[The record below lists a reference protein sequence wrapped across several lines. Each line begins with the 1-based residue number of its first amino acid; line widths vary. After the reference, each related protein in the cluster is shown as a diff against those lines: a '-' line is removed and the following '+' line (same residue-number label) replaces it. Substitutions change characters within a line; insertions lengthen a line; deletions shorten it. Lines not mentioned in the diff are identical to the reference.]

1 MMLKERVKALR
12 TEKGLSQAELARLAG
27 ITERSVQRYEAGA
40 SYPQMAAIE
49 KLASAL
55 GTSVDDLLG
64 REDQAIIDLGQTEG
78 KRAQRDFLKQ
88 AQQFSTLMA
97 GGDIP
102 DEDREEAFLM
112 IMEAYTLASKRAK
125 KYTPKKYRKTEENNT
140 ENQ

>member
-1 MMLKERVKALR
+1 MLKERIKALR

-27 ITERSVQRYEAGA
+27 VTERSVQRYEAGA
-40 SYPQMAAIE
+40 SYPQMASIE
-49 KLASAL
+49 KLATAL

-64 REDQAIIDLGQTEG
+64 REDQAIMELGQNEG
-78 KRAQRDFLKQ
+78 KRAQRDFLKE
-88 AQQFSTLMA
+88 AQQFSALMA

-125 KYTPKKYRKTEENNT
+125 KFTPKKYRKTEKNEPDA
-140 ENQ
+140 Q